1 MSCIQRL
8 DKNEEAELLSSVM
21 VVAYDVRSA
30 DNQVHTDDGLE
41 GGEPGFN
48 PPVSA
53 ASSLGI
59 LEQGLTLTCSSV
71 ARV

>member
-21 VVAYDVRSA
+21 VDAYDGHSA

-41 GGEPGFN
+41 GGEYYG
-48 PPVSA
+48 
-53 ASSLGI
+53 GY
-59 LEQGLTLTCSSV
+59 
-71 ARV
+71 